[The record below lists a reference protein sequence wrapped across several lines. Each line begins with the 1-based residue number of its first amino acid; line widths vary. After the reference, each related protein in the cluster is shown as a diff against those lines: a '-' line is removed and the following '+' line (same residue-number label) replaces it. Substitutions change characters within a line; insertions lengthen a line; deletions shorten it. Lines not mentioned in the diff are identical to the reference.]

1 MIPSQSLVKGCENIR
16 PKAKGFVS
24 SLLES
29 YDLAEVS
36 SQAGGVRCCVGQEGP
51 WALTLVSLFS
61 FRLVKSSTVKM
72 LLHVQCYTNL
82 AGR

>member
-16 PKAKGFVS
+16 PKAKEFVS

-36 SQAGGVRCCVGQEGP
+36 S
-51 WALTLVSLFS
+51 
-61 FRLVKSSTVKM
+61 
-72 LLHVQCYTNL
+72 
-82 AGR
+82 